1 MTWVNKIHHSEAEIV
16 QLSAEE
22 SLRIVIVI
30 LRTKIDIVL
39 SMTDSKRDASDA
51 KNRCPQ
57 HDRAK

>member
-1 MTWVNKIHHSEAEIV
+1 MTWVNKIRHSEAEIV

-39 SMTDSKRDASDA
+39 SMTDSKRAVSDA

>member
-1 MTWVNKIHHSEAEIV
+1 MTWVNKIRHSEAEIV

-39 SMTDSKRDASDA
+39 SMTDSKRAVSDT
-51 KNRCPQ
+51 KNQRP
-57 HDRAK
+57 